1 VSRRRWWYRGAPME
15 GWLRSLVL
23 LGGALVAVGCGY
35 HLVGTASTLP
45 EGVGTLFVERFQNQT
60 RFIDMDQRVD
70 ESLSMEWVRRR
81 RLQLVDDR
89 KGADL
94 VLSGVILNL
103 GIAPVSFDEQGRAT
117 EYQMSLTTSVRLFD
131 VRTSEP
137 KLIWEDLAF
146 SRRTSYLV
154 DPNAADYF
162 DRQVLAMDRLA
173 EDYAAA
179 LVSAVLEGF

>member
-1 VSRRRWWYRGAPME
+1 MIRGSRWYRGATMS
-15 GWLRSLVL
+15 GWLRPLIL
-23 LGGALVAVGCGY
+23 LASVAAISGCGY

-45 EGVGTLFVERFQNQT
+45 EDVSTLYVERFQNQT
-60 RFIDMDQRVD
+60 RFVDIHQRVD
-70 ESLSMEWVRRR
+70 ESLSLEWVRRR

-89 KGADL
+89 GVADL

-117 EYQMSLTTSVRLFD
+117 EYQMSLSTSVKLFD
-131 VRTSEP
+131 LRGSEP
-137 KLIWEDLAF
+137 KLLWEDLAF

-162 DRQVLAMDRLA
+162 DRQVLAMDELA
-173 EDYAAA
+173 DDYAAA

>member
-1 VSRRRWWYRGAPME
+1 MKTGR
-15 GWLRSLVL
+15 L
-23 LGGALVAVGCGY
+23 LLLALCVVATVGCGY

-45 EGVGTLFVERFQNQT
+45 EDVTTLYLDRFQNQT
-60 RFIDMDQRVD
+60 RFVDMNQRVD
-70 ESLSMEWVRRR
+70 EAVSLEWVRRR
-81 RLQLVDDR
+81 RLQLVDER
-89 KGADL
+89 SSADL

-117 EYQMSLTTSVRLFD
+117 EYQMNLSTSVKLFD
-131 VRTSEP
+131 VRGSEP
-137 KLIWEDLAF
+137 KLLWEDLAF

-162 DRQVLAMDRLA
+162 DRQVLAMDELA